1 MDRLAAERVH
11 CKVQPRLHGVLLLHS
26 RPHPMAMFSDNLLVG
41 TTLRASLQPSTRFS
55 CTISA
60 TFTSRQP
67 RCALAHVAT
76 APVALTPAKG
86 VFFSG
91 ADSPSSP
98 SAVASARACL
108 WLCLD
113 QYPTPHIVASRGLK
127 PHLCMYFYEFKNSC
141 RSLKLMH
148 PLMPF
153 VSEELWNR
161 LPHLAGEAPSLMI
174 ASYAPATFSFPRF
187 F

>member
-26 RPHPMAMFSDNLLVG
+26 RSHPMAMFSDNSLAG

-86 VFFSG
+86 VFFSA

-113 QYPTPHIVASRGLK
+113 QYPVPQSTATMLNRI
-127 PHLCMYFYEFKNSC
+127 LCMYFYEFRSC

-161 LPHLAGEAPSLMI
+161 LPHLAGESPSLMI
-174 ASYAPATFSFPRF
+174 ASYAPTTSSFPRF